1 MLGVGVGV
9 LPAALQRLGQGAVVA
24 PGGQASIV
32 LLGQSEL
39 HRLFLSSHAELGT
52 SGTVVD
58 ESALELWWYDLD
70 TNSPNNATGVQRDA
84 ITNANKVSRWAVEM
98 SNALA
103 ALAPGT
109 QFKVCCLLFS
119 GTGLDDLLDD
129 AMTAGG
135 RYWTRPAPNN
145 GDADVYAQFVADL
158 GIAQPDAAMMSWQNT
173 DSTQIQ
179 FQIGDAW
186 WVALTGT
193 RLDDGSAV
201 ARGSQIHNVD
211 YDHFLSDLWDTTA
224 VPFTMLMHRYDVFSG
239 AAVDWGRFRDV
250 RVSFDRMAS
259 SARNQAR
266 GAPFLRGVDPMAY
279 ENGYDVADD
288 SHPAKNDDGATKFAQ
303 QIAYNMAIAT
313 GTNLA
318 APQIDAVTWSIGS
331 VTLSSGAGPL
341 TTTRILRSGAL
352 PAGQPKVAQLYFRS
366 AGDPETLHEVGD
378 AAISLTGGD
387 IVIDASALLTA
398 IGAGRTTF
406 QRGDALEFASGPGG
420 ANDAQDKTD
429 DTWLDY
435 PGIAHATLE
444 LVPLQ
449 PENGVLRCDLAGGAA
464 PSNLLTDFATW
475 AIAEGLTDQGGGW
488 YATTGAHNKD
498 MRSAS
503 GEIDT
508 GSLTGGVDS
517 ATLVVDV
524 DRELGVN
531 NQNST
536 SVSLR
541 DISTYGHQRLR
552 ANSLW
557 GEVSVLAPAS
567 DTPPATYGLIPLPDG
582 RIRMWGHVSVTS
594 GGSIILYFNNGV
606 TGGAYGFAGLYDGAL
621 TIEQIAALG

>member
-9 LPAALQRLGQGAVVA
+9 LPAALQRLGHGAVVA

-39 HRLFLSSHAELGT
+39 HRLFLSSHADLGT

-135 RYWTRPAPNN
+135 RYWTRPDPYN

-250 RVSFDRMAS
+250 RVSFDRMVG
-259 SARNQAR
+259 SAHNQAR
-266 GAPFLRGVDPMAY
+266 GLPFLRGVDPMAY

-288 SHPAKNDDGATKFAQ
+288 SHPAKNDDGATKYAQ
-303 QIAYNMAIAT
+303 QIAYNMARAT

-318 APQIDAVTWSIGS
+318 APQIDTVTWATGS
-331 VTLSSGAGPL
+331 VTLSSNAGPM

-366 AGDPETLHEVGD
+366 ADDPETLHEVGD

-387 IVIDASALLTA
+387 IVIDASTLLTA
-398 IGAGRTTF
+398 ISAGRTTF

-464 PSNLLTDFATW
+464 PTNLLVDFATW
-475 AIAEGLTDQGGGW
+475 AASKGLIDQGDGW
-488 YATTGAHNKD
+488 YIAPTNVSFD
-498 MRSAS
+498 SNVS
-503 GEIDT
+503 GELDNT
-508 GSLTGGVDS
+508 SLAGGVAS
-517 ATLVVDV
+517 ATIVVDL
-524 DRELGVN
+524 DREIGVN

-536 SVSLR
+536 QVNLR
-541 DISTYGHQRLR
+541 DISGAGHQRIQVQNLWSDPTM
-552 ANSLW
+552 ANPTAN
-557 GEVSVLAPAS
+557 V
-567 DTPPATYGLIPLPDG
+567 ATYGYCPLPEG
-582 RIRMWGHVSVTS
+582 RTRIWAHVSATAS
-594 GGSIILYFNNGV
+594 SRHILYLNSGAN
-606 TGGAYGFAGLYDGAL
+606 GGAFGFAGLYDGAL
-621 TIEQIAALG
+621 TVEQIAALG